1 MLRSV
6 VGIGKSGCMFVCM
19 HCTWSLGLQQARPDL
34 PRPCT
39 LAALPF
45 QHGGVWI
52 FWFGYGIFWFGF
64 VDMGLDFFDMGLDF
78 FGMGL
83 DFFGTGLDFFGTG
96 LDFGVK
102 YIT

>member
-1 MLRSV
+1 ML
-6 VGIGKSGCMFVCM
+6 GNM
-19 HCTWSLGLQQARPDL
+19 HRTLCLGLQQAWSHL
-34 PRPCT
+34 PQPCT

>member
-1 MLRSV
+1 MFAFGVGV
-6 VGIGKSGCMFVCM
+6 VDVGCMFVRV

-45 QHGGVWI
+45 QHGGVW
-52 FWFGYGIFWFGF
+52 IFWFGF

-102 YIT
+102 YI